1 MGDAESSWLTNGEG
15 PSKRLCL
22 FVEIRTYHRRQ
33 DHIIH
38 TRQHLFVGMRTRA
51 RCTINDFFMME
62 SL

>member
-15 PSKRLCL
+15 LSKRLCL
-22 FVEIRTYHRRQ
+22 FVEIRTHHRRQ

-51 RCTINDFFMME
+51 RSTGNDFFTME

>member
-15 PSKRLCL
+15 LSKRLFL
-22 FVEIRTYHRRQ
+22 FVEIRTHHRRQ

-51 RCTINDFFMME
+51 RSTINDFFMME